1 LAQGP
6 HFKYSKLSVCGQSH
20 SLGFRHLDIASALP
34 FIRDF
39 SLLVKPL
46 TELTKKSNKFLWS
59 DSCQQAFD
67 KLKQAFLSPELM
79 AYPRDT
85 GDFIL
90 G

>member
-1 LAQGP
+1 VPIPTNVSEVRQI
-6 HFKYSKLSVCGQSH
+6 
-20 SLGFRHLDIASALP
+20 LGLGSYYCR

-67 KLKQAFLSPELM
+67 KLKQNGSNNFLSPIFGVLL
-79 AYPRDT
+79 T
-85 GDFIL
+85 HL
-90 G
+90 